1 VGSNWHS
8 AIYAIVGIVLAI
20 LLAVGFALLPVPSGD
35 KTIEPEGER
44 DPGRYGYPAN
54 LTEPSE
60 K

>member
-1 VGSNWHS
+1 MGSNWHS

-20 LLAVGFALLPVPSGD
+20 LLAVGFSLLPVPSGD

>member
-1 VGSNWHS
+1 VESNWHS
-8 AIYAIVGIVLAI
+8 AVYAVVGIVLAVLMAI
-20 LLAVGFALLPVPSGD
+20 GFSLIPVRSGD

-44 DPGRYGYPAN
+44 DPGRFGYPAR